1 MNNTDSSW
9 YIIST
14 KPKKEFVA
22 ERNLEQMGVDVY
34 LPLFEKKQKKNKKKI
49 EVIVPLFPGYL
60 FVKFEF
66 GKFYQKVRY
75 TRGVKTILGNK
86 ECLWVIDEKKIKD
99 IKNREENGLV
109 KLKLTREEISPG
121 DRIIVD
127 EGDFDGWE
135 GIFYEDLP
143 DEKRA
148 IIMLTNV
155 SYTNRLI
162 LPKEYLLLNK

>member
-1 MNNTDSSW
+1 
-9 YIIST
+9 
-14 KPKKEFVA
+14 
-22 ERNLEQMGVDVY
+22 MGVDVY
-34 LPLFEKKQKKNKKKI
+34 LPLFEKKQKKNKKKV
-49 EVIVPLFPGYL
+49 EVVAPLFPGYL

-66 GKFYQKVRY
+66 RKFYQKVRY

-86 ECLWVIDEKKIKD
+86 ECLWVIDEEKIKD

-121 DRIIVD
+121 DRIIID

-155 SYTNRLI
+155 NYTNKLI